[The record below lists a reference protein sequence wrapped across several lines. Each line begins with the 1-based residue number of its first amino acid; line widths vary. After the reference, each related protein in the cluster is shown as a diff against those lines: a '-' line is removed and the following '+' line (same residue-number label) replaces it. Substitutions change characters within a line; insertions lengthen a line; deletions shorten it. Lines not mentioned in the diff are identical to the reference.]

1 MKVLVCFCKSGSCQI
16 PRKLKEAERKLQDE
30 DAEIADTRCSEAG
43 GKKKAPCGPFEK
55 LNKIISVSR
64 QLPTVQL
71 LDGVWGATFQWLS
84 RVNKAAVTYLQKQ
97 YFKSVSVEGLS
108 KRFRCREAMRGD
120 SLWFGTFWSGIV
132 GTYPG
137 SASGTQ
143 TIEGFHSSWQAKL
156 KKNARASPLELFSHM
171 QELFNDWC
179 AEFAW
184 DEDRSFQTWPSEPAQ
199 DLLNGQALRS
209 VGRSPAVDFWI
220 HREKKITG
228 ARNFCK
234 IYRRTSGTDQDASV
248 GITTFWVMHA
258 RKRRG
263 VPAAELPVKP
273 ENAKIVTELICSEGK
288 NLEVLLCQCGIIQKE
303 ERGATVDAQK
313 LEEFFLDLA
322 VVMQGDLPN
331 SAWPRTADELDL
343 GSQALFCTCLPF
355 LLHAEC
361 ERVIFVKAMECI
373 DGISL
378 KEVRVVRKK
387 GRKRKFEEN
396 E

>member
-1 MKVLVCFCKSGSCQI
+1 MRALTFAS
-16 PRKLKEAERKLQDE
+16 RKLKEAEGKFQDE
-30 DAEIADTRCSEAG
+30 DAERLHARRAEAG
-43 GKKKAPCGPFEK
+43 GKKRAPKGPFEK
-55 LNKIISVSR
+55 LDKSISISR

-71 LDGVWGATFQWLS
+71 LDGVWGATFEWLS

-108 KRFRCREAMRGD
+108 KRFRCQHAMRGD
-120 SLWFGTFWSGIV
+120 SLWFATFWSGIV

-156 KKNARASPLELFSHM
+156 EKNARTSPLDLFSHM
-171 QELFNDWC
+171 QELLDDWSV
-179 AEFAW
+179 EFGW
-184 DEDRSFQTWPSEPAQ
+184 DEERSFQTWPPEPAQ

-209 VGRSPAVDFWI
+209 VGRSPAIDFWTN
-220 HREKKITG
+220 REKKISG

-234 IYRRTSGTDQDASV
+234 TYRRTSGTDQDAAV

-258 RKRRG
+258 RKLCG
-263 VPAAELPVKP
+263 VPAAELPVKQ
-273 ENAKIVTELICSEGK
+273 EKAKILTELICSEGK
-288 NLEVLLCQCGIIQKE
+288 NLDVLLHQCGVLQKE
-303 ERGATVDAQK
+303 ERGATVDVQK
-313 LEEFFLDLA
+313 LEDLFLDLA

-331 SAWPRTADELDL
+331 SAWPRTAADLDL
-343 GSQALFCTCLPF
+343 GSNALFCTCLPF

-361 ERVIFVKAMECI
+361 EHVIFVKAMEGI
-373 DGISL
+373 DGMSL

-387 GRKRKFEEN
+387 GRKRKFEED